1 MCNSSAIEM
10 NFPLLLFSSTIKK
23 TQSLITFGG
32 FSVEKKYNIY
42 FTVKNEKGIARPVVM
57 RGWYESPIE
66 AIKAAKRRNA
76 TAANIVVTLYIPKE
90 K

>member
-1 MCNSSAIEM
+1 M
-10 NFPLLLFSSTIKK
+10 
-23 TQSLITFGG
+23 
-32 FSVEKKYNIY
+32 EKKYNIY
-42 FTVKNEKGIARPVVM
+42 FTIKNEQVVARPVVM

-66 AIKAAKRRNA
+66 AMKAVQRRNA

>member
-1 MCNSSAIEM
+1 MDFEAYENFLENLSS
-10 NFPLLLFSSTIKK
+10 
-23 TQSLITFGG
+23 
-32 FSVEKKYNIY
+32 
-42 FTVKNEKGIARPVVM
+42 VM

-76 TAANIVVTLYIPKE
+76 TAANIVVALYIPKE

>member
-1 MCNSSAIEM
+1 M
-10 NFPLLLFSSTIKK
+10 
-23 TQSLITFGG
+23 FGG
-32 FSVEKKYNIY
+32 LCLTKKYNIY
-42 FTVKNEKGIARPVVM
+42 FTIKNEKGVARPVVM

-66 AIKAAKRRNA
+66 AIKAARRKDA

>member
-1 MCNSSAIEM
+1 M
-10 NFPLLLFSSTIKK
+10 
-23 TQSLITFGG
+23 
-32 FSVEKKYNIY
+32 EKKYNIY
-42 FTVKNEKGIARPVVM
+42 FTIKNEKGIARPVVM

-76 TAANIVVTLYIPKE
+76 TAENIVVTLYIPKE

>member
-1 MCNSSAIEM
+1 M
-10 NFPLLLFSSTIKK
+10 K
-23 TQSLITFGG
+23 
-32 FSVEKKYNIY
+32 KKYNIY
-42 FTVKNEKGIARPVVM
+42 FTIKNGKGVARPVVM

-66 AIKAAKRRNA
+66 AIKAARRRNA

>member
-1 MCNSSAIEM
+1 M
-10 NFPLLLFSSTIKK
+10 
-23 TQSLITFGG
+23 
-32 FSVEKKYNIY
+32 EKKYNIY
-42 FTVKNEKGIARPVVM
+42 FTIKNEKGIARPAVM

-76 TAANIVVTLYIPKE
+76 TAANIVVTLYVPKE